1 MKTHTDGPAGKR
13 AFTLIELLVV
23 IAIIAILAAMLLPAL
38 AQAKD
43 KANRTT
49 CVNNEKQMSIAI
61 RMYSDDNTDK
71 MAWPN
76 WGVPTAPAGFAPFPG
91 WLYYITNGAIP
102 DPGPYGYYEKDPQ
115 QAYKTGLWYQ
125 YTPNTKT
132 YVCPV
137 DIKSSTY
144 TGRPDGGNKT
154 RLNRMSSY
162 IMNGAVCGY
171 DGTYKSA
178 KITSIWSTM
187 CYLMWEPDENKG
199 GPGVPGAFDFND
211 ASSYPDRNE
220 GIGRLHSKKGG
231 QIIAIGGHVE
241 FITQK
246 KFDQEANII
255 GTGPGGKSY
264 LWWSPFSA
272 NGH

>member
-1 MKTHTDGPAGKR
+1 
-13 AFTLIELLVV
+13 VV

-49 CVNNEKQMSIAI
+49 CVNNQKQMSVVI
-61 RMYSDDNTDK
+61 RMYSDDNNDR

-76 WGVPTAPAGFAPFPG
+76 WGTPSTPAAYSPWPG
-91 WLYYITNGAIP
+91 WLYYVTNGAIP
-102 DPGPYGYYEKDPQ
+102 DPGPNGSYEKDPVK
-115 QAYKTGLWYQ
+115 AYKTGLWYQ
-125 YTPNTKT
+125 YMPNTRSFI
-132 YVCPV
+132 CPV
-137 DIKSSTY
+137 DVKSPTY

-154 RLNRMSSY
+154 RLNRLSSY

-171 DGTYKSA
+171 NGEYRTA
-178 KITSIWSTM
+178 KITQIWSTM

-211 ASSYPDRNE
+211 ASSFPDKNE

-246 KFDQEANII
+246 KFDAEVGSI
-255 GTGPGGKSY
+255 GGGPGGKSFV
-264 LWWSPFSA
+264 WWSTFSA